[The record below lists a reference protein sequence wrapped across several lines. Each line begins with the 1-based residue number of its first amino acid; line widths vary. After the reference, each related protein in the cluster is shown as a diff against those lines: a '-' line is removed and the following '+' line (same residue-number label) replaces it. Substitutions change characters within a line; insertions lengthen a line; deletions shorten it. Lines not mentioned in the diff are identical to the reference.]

1 MIAALLGRVSF
12 INTFPVEWALSR
24 HLDPG
29 EVREVAAVPT
39 ELNRMLAARELDVAN
54 VSSVEY
60 ANNPESYVLLP
71 SLCVGSDGAVE
82 SVQLSRS
89 CPCRPSEHRRDERSR
104 RPRSRCARAR
114 AADAEIRPEGADAD
128 ARLLIGD
135 AALPRPS
142 PIRRRTHDLGALWRE
157 RTGLP
162 MVFAVWAAQR
172 DCDPDALARVDRA
185 LRGAVA
191 EASEHADLVAKAAGE
206 RHGFPAGY
214 LARYFE
220 KLRYGFG
227 ERERA
232 GLSASTPWP
241 PSAARSRACPSCA
254 SPRPLAYADAD
265 GSRRRHPARAGD
277 PRAGAR
283 GRPARGR

>member
-1 MIAALLGRVSF
+1 MLRLGRVAY
-12 INTFPVEWALSR
+12 INTFPVEWALAR
-24 HLDPG
+24 HLDAG

-39 ELNRMLAARELDVAN
+39 ELNRLLAAGELDVAN

-60 ANNPESYVLLP
+60 ANNPERYVLLP

-82 SVQLSRS
+82 SVQLVTQLPLPAVHSIAVT
-89 CPCRPSEHRRDERSR
+89 RDSATSVALVKVLV
-104 RPRSRCARAR
+104 PH
-114 AADAEIRPEGADAD
+114 AEIRDEGEEADG
-128 ARLLIGD
+128 RLLIGD
-135 AALPRPS
+135 AALHSAFSDPTPH
-142 PIRRRTHDLGALWRE
+142 HDLGALWRE

-172 DCDPDALARVDRA
+172 DCDPDALARIDQA

-191 EASEHADLVAKAAGE
+191 EAAEHADLVAQAAGE

-232 GLSASTPWP
+232 GLQRFYALAAERGAIASVPELRFANT
-241 PSAARSRACPSCA
+241 ARVR
-254 SPRPLAYADAD
+254 
-265 GSRRRHPARAGD
+265 
-277 PRAGAR
+277 
-283 GRPARGR
+283 

>member
-1 MIAALLGRVSF
+1 MLRLGRVAF

-29 EVREVAAVPT
+29 EIREVAAVPT
-39 ELNRMLAARELDVAN
+39 ELNRLLSAGELDVAN

-60 ANNPESYVLLP
+60 ANNPERYVLLP

-82 SVQLSRS
+82 SVQLVTQL
-89 CPCRPSEHRRDERSR
+89 PLPAVQTIAVTRDSATSVALVKVLV
-104 RPRSRCARAR
+104 PH
-114 AADAEIRPEGADAD
+114 AEILPEGEDAD

-135 AALPRPS
+135 AALHSAFSDPTPH
-142 PIRRRTHDLGALWRE
+142 HDLGALWRE

-172 DCDPDALARVDRA
+172 DCEPDALARLDRA

-232 GLSASTPWP
+232 GLRRFYEL
-241 PSAARSRACPSCA
+241 AAERGAIPGVPELRFAA
-254 SPRPLAYADAD
+254 T
-265 GSRRRHPARAGD
+265 ARV
-277 PRAGAR
+277 R
-283 GRPARGR
+283 

>member
-1 MIAALLGRVSF
+1 MLRLGRVSF
-12 INTFPVEWALSR
+12 INTFPVEWALAR

-60 ANNPESYVLLP
+60 ANNPERYVLLP

-82 SVQLSRS
+82 SVQLVTQLPLPAVQSIAVTSASATSVALVRVLV
-89 CPCRPSEHRRDERSR
+89 PH
-104 RPRSRCARAR
+104 
-114 AADAEIRPEGADAD
+114 AEIRSEGAEAD

-135 AALPRPS
+135 EALSSAFSDPTPH
-142 PIRRRTHDLGALWRE
+142 HDLGALWRE

-227 ERERA
+227 ERERE
-232 GLSASTPWP
+232 GLRRFYAM
-241 PSAARSRACPSCA
+241 AAECGAIPGVPELRFAA
-254 SPRPLAYADAD
+254 T
-265 GSRRRHPARAGD
+265 ARV
-277 PRAGAR
+277 R
-283 GRPARGR
+283 

>member
-1 MIAALLGRVSF
+1 VQ
-12 INTFPVEWALSR
+12 
-24 HLDPG
+24 
-29 EVREVAAVPT
+29 EVAAVPT
-39 ELNRMLAARELDVAN
+39 ELNRMLASRELDVAN

-82 SVQLSRS
+82 SVQLVTQLPLPAVQSIAVTSASATSVALVRVLV
-89 CPCRPSEHRRDERSR
+89 PH
-104 RPRSRCARAR
+104 
-114 AADAEIRPEGADAD
+114 AEIRPEGSDAD

-135 AALPRPS
+135 EALSSAFSDPTPH
-142 PIRRRTHDLGALWRE
+142 HDLGALWRE

-232 GLSASTPWP
+232 GLERFYSL
-241 PSAARSRACPSCA
+241 AAECGAIPGVPELRFAA
-254 SPRPLAYADAD
+254 T
-265 GSRRRHPARAGD
+265 ARV
-277 PRAGAR
+277 R
-283 GRPARGR
+283 

>member
-1 MIAALLGRVSF
+1 MLRLGRVSF
-12 INTFPVEWALSR
+12 INTFPVEWALAR
-24 HLDPG
+24 HLDPE

-39 ELNRMLAARELDVAN
+39 ELNRMLSAGELDVAN

-60 ANNPESYVLLP
+60 ANNPERYVLLP

-82 SVQLSRS
+82 SVQLITQLPLPAVHSVAVTSASATSVALVRVLV
-89 CPCRPSEHRRDERSR
+89 PH
-104 RPRSRCARAR
+104 
-114 AADAEIRPEGADAD
+114 AEIRPEGAEAD

-135 AALPRPS
+135 AALHSAFSDPTPH
-142 PIRRRTHDLGALWRE
+142 HDLGALWRE

-172 DCDPDALARVDRA
+172 DCDPSALARVDRA
-185 LRGAVA
+185 LSGAVA
-191 EASEHADLVAKAAGE
+191 EASEHADLVARAAGE

-232 GLSASTPWP
+232 GLQRFYALAAERGAIAGTPELRF
-241 PSAARSRACPSCA
+241 ADTARVR
-254 SPRPLAYADAD
+254 
-265 GSRRRHPARAGD
+265 
-277 PRAGAR
+277 
-283 GRPARGR
+283 